1 MADIDALAAE
11 LTSDPL
17 DWNYSMGT
25 DQQVADLL
33 NARTQVDHDA
43 LGFGTTARSV
53 VRGNLTGSAIFNAIV
68 PSEFTA
74 LTADQQRFVRDVFS
88 LGDAVDVGPGTN
100 ARTVLLD
107 AFGAGTTTRDNL
119 IEAVTVYLSRAVEL
133 SLLGRS
139 PSIGPAHV
147 AQARAR

>member
-11 LTSDPL
+11 LTNNPL
-17 DWNYSMGT
+17 GWPYSSGT

-33 NARTQVDHDA
+33 NAVTQADHDA

-53 VRGNLTGSAIFNAIV
+53 IRSNLSGSTVFNAIV
-68 PSEFTA
+68 PSEFAA

-88 LGDAVDVGPGTN
+88 LGDTVDVGPGTN
-100 ARTVLLD
+100 AREVLLN
-107 AFGAGTTTRDNL
+107 AFGAGTTTRENL
-119 IEAVTVYLSRAVEL
+119 VDAVTVYLSRAEEL

-139 PSIGPAHV
+139 PAIGPAHV
-147 AQARAR
+147 AQARAL